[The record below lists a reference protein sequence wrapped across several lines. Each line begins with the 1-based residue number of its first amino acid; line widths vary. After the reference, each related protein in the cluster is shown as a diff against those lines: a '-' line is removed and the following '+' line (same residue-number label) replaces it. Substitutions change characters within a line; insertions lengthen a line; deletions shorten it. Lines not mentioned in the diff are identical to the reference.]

1 MDIQKEVFSNTI
13 MRVAYELRDLK
24 KARGSKEDIDFKVE
38 EFLTLKRKYKEMFD
52 EEFNLKSQAIKQY

>member
-24 KARGSKEDIDFKVE
+24 KARDSKEDIDLKVE
-38 EFLTLKRKYKEMFD
+38 EFPTLKRKYKEMFD
-52 EEFNLKSQAIKQY
+52 EEFNLKSQEMKK